1 MWSTD
6 FFGIVV
12 FSDREGCFERGCS
25 LLTSF
30 LLFLQVCSSISWEAV
45 GGVHMLLLLKGWMAD
60 L

>member
-1 MWSTD
+1 M
-6 FFGIVV
+6 

-25 LLTSF
+25 VLTSF
-30 LLFLQVCSSISWEAV
+30 LLFLQVYSSISWESV